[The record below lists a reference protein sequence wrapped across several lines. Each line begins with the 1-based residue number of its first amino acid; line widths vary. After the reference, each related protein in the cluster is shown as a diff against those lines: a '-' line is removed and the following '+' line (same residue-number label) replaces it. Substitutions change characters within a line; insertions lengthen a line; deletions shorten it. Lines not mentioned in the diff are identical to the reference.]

1 MSGLGRKVFV
11 AGEILEAAQVN
22 GYLMDQTI
30 MVFAD
35 AAARTTAIPT
45 PSQGMFAYLIDS
57 STLFT
62 YDGSDWLPFEA
73 GGGVA
78 GGFEQTFLLMGA

>member
-1 MSGLGRKVFV
+1 MSGLGRKTFV
-11 AGEILEAAQVN
+11 AGDILQAAEVN
-22 GYLMDQTI
+22 GYLMDQSI

-62 YDGSDWLPFEA
+62 YDGSDWVEFSA
-73 GGGVA
+73 GGA
-78 GGFEQTFLLMGA
+78 GGFEQVFLLMGG

>member
-1 MSGLGRKVFV
+1 MSGLGRRVFV

-22 GYLMDQTI
+22 GFLMDQTI

-35 AAARTTAIPT
+35 ETARTTAIPT

-62 YDGSDWLPFEA
+62 YDGSNWLPFEA
-73 GGGVA
+73 GAGA